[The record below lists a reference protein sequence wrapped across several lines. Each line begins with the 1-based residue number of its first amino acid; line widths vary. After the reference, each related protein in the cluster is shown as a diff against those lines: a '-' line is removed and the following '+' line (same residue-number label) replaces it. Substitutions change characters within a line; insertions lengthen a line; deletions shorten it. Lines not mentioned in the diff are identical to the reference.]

1 MTAPAAPARDLV
13 RPVGPFDLV
22 GANRIAIEHLLRRNA
37 RRGAILARQQSDH
50 AIDAWL
56 RETLDGIR
64 LPDRAILSIDATPYG
79 SPHRRALRVLAR
91 ETLRAW
97 AVER

>member
-1 MTAPAAPARDLV
+1 VSAPTAPTRDLV

-22 GANRIAIEHLLRRNA
+22 GANRVAIAYLLERNA

-56 RETLDGIR
+56 RETLDGVR

-91 ETLRAW
+91 ETLRDW
-97 AVER
+97 AVRR